1 MIDALFTPL
10 AWSEALHF
18 PPSSNRLLL
27 RMATAIE
34 RFGASVPV
42 GVAGVIV
49 VEARKE
55 VMAPVG
61 GGLKVQPAALQPAGS
76 THPAGV
82 RRR

>member
-1 MIDALFTPL
+1 
-10 AWSEALHF
+10 
-18 PPSSNRLLL
+18 
-27 RMATAIE
+27 MATAIE
-34 RFGASVPV
+34 RFGSSVPA

-61 GGLKVQPAALQPAGS
+61 GGLKVQQPAALQPAGG
-76 THPAGV
+76 TRPAGV